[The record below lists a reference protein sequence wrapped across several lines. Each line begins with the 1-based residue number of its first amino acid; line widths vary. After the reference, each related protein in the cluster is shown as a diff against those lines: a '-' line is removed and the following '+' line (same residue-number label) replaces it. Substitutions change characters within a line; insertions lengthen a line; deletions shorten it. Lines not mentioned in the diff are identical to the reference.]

1 MNATLGRLLALLGLA
16 GLGQGLFILFR
27 IVPHESPWLGAFL
40 AAAGALL
47 LWRVPLPRIE
57 ILPQWPL
64 VVGGL
69 AAAATVVA
77 WNVSRGTSWVAPK
90 VAIVAFGLILA
101 AVAPLVRKPNVAN
114 VVAWSIPL
122 IGAPLVVWGL
132 QALSAATIA
141 GMTPMEMFLR
151 HALLTPMATALAWM
165 GYHPRTV
172 GQHIM
177 FDTQQGGR
185 MTLEVG
191 VACSGL
197 QAMALFGGIL
207 VAYIIAEKPGWRRG
221 ALWCAIGL
229 FGVYVVNVI
238 RLVSLAVVGS
248 AYGSDALEWAH
259 ANLGWMFFV
268 AWSGLFAW
276 LAMGRPRRVRGGKP
290 MTPIAR

>member
-27 IVPHESPWLGAFL
+27 IVPHESPWLGVLL

-57 ILPQWPL
+57 SLPRWPL
-64 VVGGL
+64 LVGGI
-69 AAAATVVA
+69 AASTTVVA
-77 WNVSRGTSWVAPK
+77 WNVARGASWVAPK
-90 VAIVAFGLILA
+90 VAIVTFGLVIA
-101 AVAPLVRKPNVAN
+101 MVAPLVRRPHVAN
-114 VVAWSIPL
+114 IVAWSIPL
-122 IGAPLVVWGL
+122 IGAPLMVWGL

-151 HALLTPMATALAWM
+151 HALLAPMATALAWM
-165 GYHPRTV
+165 GFHPWTY
-172 GQHIM
+172 GQHIV

-207 VAYIIAEKPGWRRG
+207 VAYILAEKPGWRRG
-221 ALWCAIGL
+221 VLWCAIGL
-229 FGVYVVNVI
+229 FGVYVVNVV

-276 LAMGRPRRVRGGKP
+276 FAMGRPRERRGSEK
-290 MTPIAR
+290 ARPSM